1 MATPIFI
8 LLGSNLGDREG
19 NLAAAQWFLEKSGIK
34 VNRESRVYETKPWGK
49 ENQPDFLNQVLQI
62 ETELTPTAL
71 LSKLLEIE
79 EEMGRKRIVKWGE
92 RIIDLDILLYG
103 DQIVKSDRL
112 TIPHPGIPSRRFTLV
127 PLNEIASEVVHPE
140 LGKTIQQLLNEC
152 TDPLEVRVVW

>member
-19 NLAAAQWFLEKSGIK
+19 NLAAAQWFLEKSGIV

-62 ETELTPTAL
+62 ETDLTPMAL
-71 LSKLLEIE
+71 LNKLLEIE
-79 EEMGRKRIVKWGE
+79 AEMGRKRVIKWGE
-92 RIIDLDILLYG
+92 RIIDMDILLYG
-103 DQIVKSDRL
+103 DQVIKTDKL

-127 PLNEIASEVVHPE
+127 PLDEIASEVIHPE
-140 LGKTIQQLLNEC
+140 LGKTIMQLLNEC
-152 TDPLEVRVVW
+152 TDLLEVRVV